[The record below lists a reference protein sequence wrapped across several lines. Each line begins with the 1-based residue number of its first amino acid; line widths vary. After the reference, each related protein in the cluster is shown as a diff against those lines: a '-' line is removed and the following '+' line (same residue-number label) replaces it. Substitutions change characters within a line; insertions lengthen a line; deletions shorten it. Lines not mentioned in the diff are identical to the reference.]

1 MMLYTRFLEI
11 LNKHLYQVEKEV
23 FSNDDVGVFVARYVM
38 KHHLLK
44 PELIVEND
52 RIQGF
57 KSAGKRLST
66 LEKFPIY
73 VEIEGE
79 IDLDTGR
86 KIINNIDIY
95 SEANLKCQDRLSDVI
110 FLAKRFGDIAILD
123 RIIRLSNTQVEYL
136 VIFSRVQDVL
146 PEVES
151 VISEQQSDIQI
162 GKYLSDY
169 VNFIQCLHE
178 VILKGKSIAWCQE
191 EGLC

>member
-1 MMLYTRFLEI
+1 MLYNRFLEI

-23 FSNDDVGVFVARYVM
+23 FLNDEIGVFVSRFVM

-52 RIQGF
+52 KIQGF

-73 VEIEGE
+73 VEIEGS
-79 IDLDTGR
+79 IDPDYGN
-86 KIINNIDIY
+86 KVINTVDIY

-110 FLAKRFGDIAILD
+110 YLAKRFGDSAILD
-123 RIIRLSNTQVEYL
+123 RIIRLTNTEVEYL
-136 VIFSRVQDVL
+136 VIFSKVQDFV
-146 PEVES
+146 PETEETGLS
-151 VISEQQSDIQI
+151 HQRELQI
-162 GKYLSDY
+162 GHCLSEY

-178 VILKGKSIAWCQE
+178 VILKDKSIAWCQE

>member
-1 MMLYTRFLEI
+1 MLYNRFLEI

-23 FSNDDVGVFVARYVM
+23 FSNDNIGVFVSRFVM

-73 VEIEGE
+73 VEIEGD
-79 IDLDTGR
+79 IDPDTGQ
-86 KIINNIDIY
+86 KVVNNVDIY

-110 FLAKRFGDIAILD
+110 YLAKRFGDIAILD
-123 RIIRLSNTQVEYL
+123 RIIRLSNIEVEYL
-136 VIFSRVQDVL
+136 VIFSKVQDVV
-146 PEVES
+146 PEVDDEL
-151 VISEQQSDIQI
+151 VTQQRDIQI
-162 GKYLSDY
+162 GQYLSDY

-191 EGLC
+191 KGLC

>member
-1 MMLYTRFLEI
+1 MLYSRFLEI

-23 FSNDDVGVFVARYVM
+23 FSNDDIGLFMARFVM

-52 RIQGF
+52 TIQGF

-79 IDLDTGR
+79 IDPDNGK
-86 KIINNIDIY
+86 KIIKNVDIY

-123 RIIRLSNTQVEYL
+123 RIIRLSNTQIEYL
-136 VIFSRVQDVL
+136 VIFSKVQDVL
-146 PEVES
+146 PETEAGMS
-151 VISEQQSDIQI
+151 SQQSDMQI
-162 GKYLSDY
+162 GQYLSDY
-169 VNFIQCLHE
+169 VNFIHCLHE
-178 VILKGKSIAWCQE
+178 VILKGKSIAKCQE